1 MSKQVILCVDDERM
15 ILDSLYHRL
24 KQHLGNNYTIEVAES
39 AEEAIDLFR
48 ELKQSQVEI
57 PLIISDQIMPGL
69 KGDELLIQIHAE
81 STETIKILLTGQ
93 ASIETIANAVNYAN
107 LYRYIAKPWDNVD
120 LCLTVTEALRS
131 YDQSKQLAIQNEELK
146 ILNASLEQK
155 VIDRTQ
161 DLTVANTQLQQ
172 EIKDKQ
178 LLTEKLRTSEEKIR
192 AVFEA
197 MTDIVLVID
206 EAGNIEVAPT
216 NPRGFEGANELLDV
230 TIKQFFNE
238 ENREIWEQVVQQA
251 RDSQQMLNFDYS
263 LQLGDRE
270 TWFTASIS
278 LMPNNGVI
286 WVARNIDARKQAE
299 AAMQSA
305 KEAAEA
311 ANQAKSRF
319 LANMSHELR
328 SPLNAILGFSQVML
342 RSNDISAE
350 QTENTQIIYRSGEY
364 LLTLINQVLDLSKIE
379 AGKTTLNLENVDLH
393 HLLQDLEDMFQL
405 QAINN
410 GLELIFEYQELTPQH
425 IYTDGVKLRQVL
437 INLLSNALK
446 FTHSGTVTLQANL
459 LNINLDNHVL
469 SSPFTLNFIIR
480 DTGVGISTEE
490 LPQIFEAFNQAQAG
504 RETHEGTGLGL
515 AISRRFI
522 ELMNGN
528 ISVTSQLGEGT
539 TFQFQIQTSLGAE
552 TLNYYS
558 TISGKIVGLAPDQP
572 SYKILVVDDK
582 MVNRQ
587 LLRKFLEP
595 LGFVIEEASNGR
607 EAIDLWA
614 TWLPHLI
621 LMDMRMPIMDGYEA
635 TTHIK
640 STLQGQA
647 TAIVALTASVLE
659 EEKAVILSAGC
670 DDFIRKPFREQT
682 IFDALER
689 HLGVSYLYAETEIIS
704 TANAPLNSLTLED
717 LHCMPE
723 SWLNDLY
730 NAALEADSTL
740 VLELI
745 DRIPASENALAQS
758 LTKLNRQFQFEQIME
773 LIRPLA
779 EPKIY

>member
-24 KQHLGNNYTIEVAES
+24 KQHLGNHYTIEVAES
-39 AEEAIDLFR
+39 AEEAIEIFR
-48 ELKQSQVEI
+48 ELQQAQVEL

-131 YDQSKQLAIQNEELK
+131 YDQSKQLAVQNEELK

-155 VIDRTQ
+155 VIDRTH
-161 DLTVANTQLQQ
+161 DLTIANTQLQQ
-172 EIKDKQ
+172 EIRDRQ

-206 EAGNIEVAPT
+206 EAGNIDVAPT

-230 TIKQFFNE
+230 TIQQFFTE
-238 ENREIWEQVVQQA
+238 ENRESWEQVVQQA

-263 LQLGDRE
+263 LQLGDRQ

-299 AAMQSA
+299 AAMQAA

-342 RSNDISAE
+342 RSNNISTEQAE
-350 QTENTQIIYRSGEY
+350 NIQIIYRSGEY

-405 QAINN
+405 QAIND
-410 GLELIFEYQELTPQH
+410 GLKLVFEYQELTPQH

-446 FTHSGTVTLQANL
+446 FTHSGTVKLQANL
-459 LNINLDNHVL
+459 LNITQDNQTL
-469 SSPFTLNFIIR
+469 SSPFTLNFIVQ

-504 RETHEGTGLGL
+504 REIHEGTGLGL
-515 AISRRFI
+515 AISRRFV

-539 TFQFQIQTSLGAE
+539 TFQFHIQTSLGAE
-552 TLNYYS
+552 TLNHYS
-558 TISGKIVGLAPDQP
+558 TISGKIIGLAPDQP

-582 MVNRQ
+582 LVNRQ

-595 LGFVIEEASNGR
+595 LGFIVEEASNGR

-614 TWLPHLI
+614 IWSPHLI

-635 TTHIK
+635 TTYIK

-647 TAIVALTASVLE
+647 TAIIALTASVLE
-659 EEKAVILSAGC
+659 EEKAVILSTGC

-689 HLGVSYLYAETEIIS
+689 HLGVSYLYAETEVIS
-704 TANAPLNSLTLED
+704 TADTPLNSLTPED

-723 SWLNDLY
+723 AWRNDLY

-740 VLELI
+740 VLQLI
-745 DRIPASENALAQS
+745 DRIPASENALGQS
-758 LTKLNRQFQFEQIME
+758 LTKLTRQFQFEQIME
-773 LIRPLA
+773 LVQPS
-779 EPKIY
+779 

>member
-15 ILDSLYHRL
+15 ILDSLYRTL
-24 KQHLGNNYTIEVAES
+24 KQHLGNDYSIEVAES
-39 AEEAIDLFR
+39 GEEAIDIFQ
-48 ELKQSQVEI
+48 ELQQEQVEI

-81 STETIKILLTGQ
+81 ATETIKILLTGQ

-131 YDQSKQLAIQNEELK
+131 YKQGKQLAIQNEELK

-161 DLTVANTQLQQ
+161 ELTVANIQLQQ
-172 EIKDKQ
+172 EINDRK
-178 LLTEKLRTSEEKIR
+178 LLTQKLRTSEEKIR
-192 AVFEA
+192 AIFEA

-216 NPRGFEGANELLDV
+216 SPRGFEGADELLDV
-230 TIKQFFNE
+230 TIQQFFAE
-238 ENREIWEQVVQQA
+238 ETRESWEQIVQQA

-263 LQLGDRE
+263 LQIGDRE

-286 WVARNIDARKQAE
+286 WVARNIDVRKQAE
-299 AAMQSA
+299 AAMQLA

-342 RSNDISAE
+342 RNNNISVE
-350 QTENTQIIYRSGEY
+350 QTDNIQIIYRSGEY

-393 HLLQDLEDMFQL
+393 HLLKDLEDMFRL
-405 QAINN
+405 QALKN
-410 GLELIFEYQELTPQH
+410 ELRLVFEYRESTPQH

-446 FTHSGTVTLQANL
+446 FTRSGTVKLQANIFNTTQDRQT
-459 LNINLDNHVL
+459 LN
-469 SSPFTLNFIIR
+469 SPFTLNFIVQ
-480 DTGVGISTEE
+480 DTGVGVSIEE

-515 AISRRFI
+515 AISRRFVQ
-522 ELMNGN
+522 LMGGN

-539 TFQFQIQTSLGAE
+539 TFQFQIQASLGAE
-552 TLNYYS
+552 TLNHYS
-558 TISGKIVGLAPDQP
+558 NISGKIIGLAPDQP
-572 SYKILVVDDK
+572 TYKILVVDDK
-582 MVNRQ
+582 LVNRQ
-587 LLRKFLEP
+587 LLRQFLEP
-595 LGFVIEEASNGR
+595 LGFEVEEASNGR

-614 TWLPHLI
+614 SWQPQLI

-635 TTHIK
+635 ITYIK

-659 EEKAVILSAGC
+659 EEKAVILSTGC
-670 DDFIRKPFREQT
+670 DDFIRKPFREQN

-689 HLGVSYLYAETEIIS
+689 HLGVSYLYAETEVIS
-704 TANAPLNSLTLED
+704 TVTRALNPLNPED
-717 LHCMPE
+717 LSCMPE

-730 NAALEADSTL
+730 NAALEADANL

-745 DRIPASENALAQS
+745 KMIPASEIALVQS

-773 LIRPLA
+773 LTQP
-779 EPKIY
+779 